1 MQAKEALMNNF
12 PGSVPMGRADM
23 AVDAGL
29 RSFMLGVYNKMAMGL
44 LLSAVIAWTVGT
56 VAPVT
61 QVVLA
66 PPVVYLVQWGP
77 LVLLLGSMFMMRNPS
92 PTGSG
97 ILYWSIVT
105 LMGAGLGVWVYAA
118 ANSVGLSTAGGR
130 TLAPTFGI
138 MAQAFLVTAI
148 AFGGLSLWGY
158 TTKKDLSPIGSF
170 LTIALFGGLAI
181 SLLNFFIFKNGMLEV
196 GLQVAMLGVFGLL
209 VAFETQNLKYSYYQL
224 GGDARSMAVMTN
236 MGALNLYIS
245 FVQIFQMLL
254 SLLSSRE

>member
-1 MQAKEALMNNF
+1 MNNF

-29 RSFMLGVYNKMAMGL
+29 RTFMLGVYNKMGL
-44 LLSAVIAWTVGT
+44 GLILSAIIAFTVGT

-61 QVVLA
+61 QVVLSA
-66 PPVVYLVQWGP
+66 PVVYIVQWGP
-77 LVLLLGSMFMMRNPS
+77 VVLLLGSMFFMRNPS
-92 PTGSG
+92 PTGSAVF
-97 ILYWSIVT
+97 YWTIVT

-158 TTKKDLSPIGSF
+158 TTKKDLSPVGSF
-170 LTIALFGGLAI
+170 LVMAMFGGLAI
-181 SLLNFFIFKNGMLEV
+181 SLLNFFIFKNGMIEV
-196 GLQVAMLGVFGLL
+196 GLQVVMLAVFGLL
-209 VAFETQNLKYSYYQL
+209 VAFQTQSLKYSYYEM
-224 GGDARSMAVMTN
+224 GGDARAMAVLTN
-236 MGALNLYIS
+236 MGALNLYIA

-254 SLLSSRE
+254 SLLSNRE